1 MSNVVI
7 QNLIESKRNKAYD
20 ILNPIFREVLA
31 AVVKQ
36 MEKSTKL
43 YPTVTISWTTRD
55 SSKVNVKC
63 GKEIVQLPV
72 PVSKMDLSIEDIIA
86 YVDDLA
92 TTKELENF
100 LVKTSHPS
108 TTHYEKDEEVLVEE
122 GIDVVVKL
130 KTLF

>member
-63 GKEIVQLPV
+63 GQEIV
-72 PVSKMDLSIEDIIA
+72 KLSIEPIDVSIEDTIS
-86 YVDDLA
+86 YVNDLA
-92 TTKELENF
+92 STRELEKF
-100 LVKTSHPS
+100 SVETSHP
-108 TTHYEKDEEVLVEE
+108 TNTHYGKEVKVLEE
-122 GIDVVVKL
+122 GIDVKVTL

>member
-7 QNLIESKRNKAYD
+7 QNLIESKRNKANEA
-20 ILNPIFREVLA
+20 LNPIFKEVQE

-43 YPTVTISWTTRD
+43 YPVVTISWTTRN

-72 PVSKMDLSIEDIIA
+72 SKIDLSIEDIIA
-86 YVDDLA
+86 YVDDFA